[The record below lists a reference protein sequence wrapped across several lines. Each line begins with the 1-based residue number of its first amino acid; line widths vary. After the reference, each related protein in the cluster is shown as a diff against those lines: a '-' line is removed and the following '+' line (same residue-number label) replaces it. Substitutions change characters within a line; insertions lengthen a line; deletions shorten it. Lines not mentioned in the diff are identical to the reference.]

1 MRIIKI
7 LVILLAIFSTQI
19 GITNAMSIMPTNEI
33 QAGMV
38 GVAKTVIKRSA
49 IEEFS
54 VEIVGVLN
62 ESPKEEG
69 YIFSISSICAT
80 SANPHGACYGAT
92 KAGLANFNRSFFE
105 ESRKSHLKVVT
116 IAADMTDTN
125 LYRNADF
132 GIGTDK
138 LSYLTPEEV
147 ADTIK
152 YALSLREG
160 AVMSEILL
168 RPQLHSITRKK

>member
-7 LVILLAIFSTQI
+7 LLILLVIFSTQI

-38 GVAKTVIKRSA
+38 GVAKTVIKGSA

-69 YIFSISSICAT
+69 YI
-80 SANPHGACYGAT
+80 
-92 KAGLANFNRSFFE
+92 
-105 ESRKSHLKVVT
+105 
-116 IAADMTDTN
+116 
-125 LYRNADF
+125 
-132 GIGTDK
+132 
-138 LSYLTPEEV
+138 
-147 ADTIK
+147 
-152 YALSLREG
+152 
-160 AVMSEILL
+160 
-168 RPQLHSITRKK
+168 

>member
-38 GVAKTVIKRSA
+38 GVAKTVIKGSA

-69 YIFSISSICAT
+69 YILAKVS
-80 SANPHGACYGAT
+80 GAT
-92 KAGLANFNRSFFE
+92 IDQTGGVLQGMSGSPVYINGKLIGAISGGWKDIDNKLCIITPIRE
-105 ESRKSHLKVVT
+105 MLK
-116 IAADMTDTN
+116 
-125 LYRNADF
+125 L
-132 GIGTDK
+132 
-138 LSYLTPEEV
+138 
-147 ADTIK
+147 
-152 YALSLREG
+152 
-160 AVMSEILL
+160 
-168 RPQLHSITRKK
+168 

>member
-38 GVAKTVIKRSA
+38 GVAKTVIKGSA

-69 YIFSISSICAT
+69 YILAKVS
-80 SANPHGACYGAT
+80 GAT
-92 KAGLANFNRSFFE
+92 IDQTGGVLQ
-105 ESRKSHLKVVT
+105 
-116 IAADMTDTN
+116 
-125 LYRNADF
+125 
-132 GIGTDK
+132 G
-138 LSYLTPEEV
+138 
-147 ADTIK
+147 
-152 YALSLREG
+152 
-160 AVMSEILL
+160 MSGSPVYING
-168 RPQLHSITRKK
+168 K